1 MDPDA
6 EVERTTSKI
15 LKALLITFVFA
26 ACENKPS
33 ETKTTTTADQST
45 LAKKYSLVAKVDT
58 SNRHSKTIYLTFD
71 DGPNRG
77 SSHILQ
83 VANEEKIPITM
94 FLIGLHITGSPGQAI
109 TYSHI
114 TQSPFV
120 ERQNH
125 SYTHAHNHF
134 DKFYQHADVVY
145 KDFIR
150 SADSMHLTSKII
162 RTPGRNIW
170 RTPNISFTDVKKTAA
185 VADTLQQKGFTAI
198 GWDVEWRF
206 DNQLHLYK
214 TDDQLIQQINNLFE
228 KEEMKTPNHLVLLA
242 HDQTFTDSTNF
253 ASLRRLV
260 QKLKKTGKYN
270 FEVISHYPGIKND
283 IPEKND
289 AAVLK

>member
-15 LKALLITFVFA
+15 LKALLISFVFA
-26 ACENKPS
+26 ACENKS
-33 ETKTTTTADQST
+33 TETNTSTTADSSMPA
-45 LAKKYSLVAKVDT
+45 AKDSLVTSVDT
-58 SNRHSKTIYLTFD
+58 SSRHSKTIYLTFD

-77 SSHILQ
+77 SSHVLA

-94 FLIGLHITGSPGQAI
+94 FLIGLHLNGSPGQAM

-120 ERQNH
+120 EVENH
-125 SYTHAHNHF
+125 SYTHAHNKF
-134 DKFYQHADVVY
+134 DNFYKHADVVY
-145 KDFIR
+145 DDFIR
-150 SADSMHLTSKII
+150 SADSLHLSSKII

-206 DNQLHLYK
+206 DNHLHLYK
-214 TDDQLIQQINNLFE
+214 TDDQLIEQINNLFA
-228 KEEMKTPNHLVLLA
+228 KKEMKTPNHLVLLA

-253 ASLRRLV
+253 ASLRRFV
-260 QKLKKTGKYN
+260 QKLKNTGEYN
-270 FEVISHYPGIKND
+270 FEVISHYPGLKNNN
-283 IPEKND
+283 PAKND